1 MLDNNR
7 LTMLDEHGE
16 RKRIIPAEVKG
27 RFRRWRNYVHF
38 VLLIIFLALP
48 WIRINDSQAVLL
60 DISARRFELFGQI
73 FLSHDAPLLFF
84 IIATA
89 ALSIMLMTALWG
101 RVWCGW
107 ACPQTVF
114 IDSIYR
120 RIEIWVEGNYLERRK
135 LYQSEMNSK
144 KFFKYSIKW
153 FLFIGVSSLFSH
165 SFIAYFVGSR
175 HLLSMMSGPPQENWS
190 YFLIVSATTAL
201 LLFNF
206 GWFRE
211 QFCIIMCPYG
221 RFQSVLMDQQSIS
234 VVYDQQRGEPRKG
247 AIPIASNPTPS
258 RGDCVSCNRCVQV
271 CPTGIDI
278 RNGIQMECIGCTACI
293 DACDEIMVKVHKPP
307 GLISYTSSS
316 PQSKINYLRPRVLA
330 YSFLIIFC
338 LVGLTWN
345 LSQREPYSVVLLRA
359 KDTPYQITPDGLI
372 LNHFK
377 LHIHNQS
384 HQTQIFKVSLPSEAI
399 AQSLQLVQP
408 SDHHELFAGASKE
421 IHLFIR
427 FPAKLLD
434 ERGNAPIILQVHERS
449 QKEEILINITGVG
462 PYSSK

>member
-1 MLDNNR
+1 MSEISR
-7 LTMLDEHGE
+7 LSMLDEHGG

-48 WIRINDSQAVLL
+48 WIQINGSQAVLL
-60 DISARRFELFGQI
+60 DISARRFELFGQT

-84 IIATA
+84 IIAVA
-89 ALSIMLMTALWG
+89 ALLIMLITALWG

-135 LYQSEMNSK
+135 LYHSEMNPK
-144 KFFKYSIKW
+144 KFLKYSFKW
-153 FLFIGVSSLFSH
+153 FLFLIVSSLFSH

-175 HLLSMMSGPPQENWS
+175 HLMQMMKGSPQENWS
-190 YFLIVSATTAL
+190 YFLIVSGTTAL

-247 AIPIASNPTPS
+247 AVTENTNTK

-293 DACDEIMVKVHKPP
+293 DACDEIMGKVHKPK
-307 GLISYTSSS
+307 GLISYNTST
-316 PQSKINYLRPRVLA
+316 PQSKINYFRPRVLA
-330 YSFLIIFC
+330 YSFLIIIC
-338 LVGLTWN
+338 LLGLTFS
-345 LSQREPYSVVLLRA
+345 LSHRKPFSVVLLRGT
-359 KDTPYQITPDGLI
+359 DSPYQISPDGLI
-372 LNHFK
+372 INHFK
-377 LHIHNQS
+377 LNIHNQS
-384 HQTQIFKVSLPSEAI
+384 HEPQTFKISLP
-399 AQSLQLVQP
+399 AQSLAQSIQLVQP
-408 SDHHELFAGASKE
+408 SDRHEVKAGTSKE
-421 IHLFIR
+421 LHLFIR
-427 FPAKLLD
+427 FPSKILD
-434 ERGNAPIILQVHERS
+434 VRGKTPLILQVHEVS
-449 QKEEILINITGVG
+449 QKEELLIDVMGVG
-462 PYSSK
+462 PYPSSQ